1 MVWQVVQAVVL
12 ETAQAQHEQVV
23 QLLLQVKAL
32 QVVTAKVTTAVAV
45 VVVRHRLAKKAA
57 LMALYL
63 VEMVEMD

>member
-32 QVVTAKVTTAVAV
+32 QVVTAKVTTAVAA